1 LQCLPEAYLPGF
13 FSQANYDRATKWL
26 DWMTKR
32 IHNTPSYRAT
42 VGIIEVVN
50 EPQTSRDKGG
60 MPQAEKDT
68 LTQKY
73 YPQALAA
80 VRNAENSLGISD
92 DQRLHVQFMD
102 SQWGAGNPKSNLPS
116 DSKIIFDDHNY
127 VGGAVT
133 SNNPSATQGD
143 YMYYTCY
150 TDNRQTDGDNP
161 KIVQEWSLTV
171 ANEYTTE
178 FDWKNDNNIPFYKQ
192 WFIAQQRLYEKTNG
206 WIFWTWRTQLNDP
219 RWDYSYL
226 VYKQWVPTSAAGL
239 DASANQDVCKTYFG
253 KRRRSWGRK

>member
-1 LQCLPEAYLPGF
+1 MMQCLGQQWLPGF
-13 FSQANYDRATKWL
+13 FTQSNYDRATKWL
-26 DWMTKR
+26 DWMTRR
-32 IHNTPSYRAT
+32 IHNTPSYKAT
-42 VGIIEVVN
+42 VGIIEVAN
-50 EPQTSRDKGG
+50 EPQTTRDTGG
-60 MPQAEKDT
+60 MPQQEKDT

-80 VRNAENSLGISD
+80 VRNAENSLNIPT

-102 SQWGAGNPKSNLPS
+102 QLWGAGNPKSNLPS
-116 DSKIIFDDHNY
+116 DGNIIFDDHNY

-133 SNNPSATQGD
+133 ATHPDAKQAD

-150 TDNRQTDGDNP
+150 LDNRLSDGDTP

-171 ANEYTTE
+171 NNEYSTE
-178 FDWKNDNNIPFYKQ
+178 FDWNNPSNTAFYKQ
-192 WFIAQQRLYEKTNG
+192 WFIAQQRLYEQTNG

-226 VYKQWVPTSAAGL
+226 VNKNWIPTSAAGL
-239 DASANQDVCKTYFG
+239 DASRTQDVCKNYFG
-253 KRRRSWGRK
+253 NSDGRS